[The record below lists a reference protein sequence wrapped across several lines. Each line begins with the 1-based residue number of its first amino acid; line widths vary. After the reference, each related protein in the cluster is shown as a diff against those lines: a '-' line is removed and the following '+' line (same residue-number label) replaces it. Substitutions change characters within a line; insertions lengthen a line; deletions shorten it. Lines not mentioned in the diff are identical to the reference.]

1 MGRLSSNADY
11 GTCTQCVRFTFI
23 GFNIFGAVLSVL
35 GVIISIWSLAVAN
48 TEYGGNSTAG
58 AAILLV
64 SSLISLGL
72 CVCGIIGG
80 ILMNRL
86 FLVIYAIVLSLV
98 VILEFAS
105 AVISFVFAGEA
116 RDAVEEYFLEA
127 IEKLVPRNNI
137 HYSCM

>member
-1 MGRLSSNADY
+1 M
-11 GTCTQCVRFTFI
+11 V
-23 GFNIFGAVLSVL
+23 

-48 TEYGGNSTAG
+48 TDYGGNSTAG

-86 FLVIYAIVLSLV
+86 FLVIVSGFQPLY
-98 VILEFAS
+98 
-105 AVISFVFAGEA
+105 
-116 RDAVEEYFLEA
+116 
-127 IEKLVPRNNI
+127 
-137 HYSCM
+137 HYGLTLRLLWLNLYITIP